1 MTGAG
6 VNRHNTLCTALR
18 GLDTAAMTLPEIL
31 EACAAVA
38 PGATPPEI
46 LAAMRQVAEEQL
58 AEAEQLERFAR
69 CRKAGITAVIRRN
82 EP

>member
-38 PGATPPEI
+38 PGVTPPEI
-46 LAAMRQVAEEQL
+46 IAAMRQVAGEQI
-58 AEAEQLERFAR
+58 AEAEQLERFQR
-69 CRKAGITAVIRRN
+69 CRKAGITAVIA
-82 EP
+82 EGKP